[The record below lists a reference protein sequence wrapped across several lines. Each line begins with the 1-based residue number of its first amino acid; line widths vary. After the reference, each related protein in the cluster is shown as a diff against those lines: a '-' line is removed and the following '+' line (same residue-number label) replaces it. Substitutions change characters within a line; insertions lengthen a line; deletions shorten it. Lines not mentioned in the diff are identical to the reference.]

1 MINLLLG
8 ITGAMGA
15 LSIRPGFAEI
25 FTPGIGSFSANVL
38 SLNSSSPISISAGT
52 GSLKSVL
59 FDIIDEIQKITVP
72 TGTGNSG
79 TPLNTAGFAT
89 LKTKIL
95 GFTI

>member
-1 MINLLLG
+1 M
-8 ITGAMGA
+8 GAMSIKPA
-15 LSIRPGFAEI
+15 LLEL

-38 SLNSSSPISISAGT
+38 SLSSSSPISISAGS

-59 FDIIDEIQKITVP
+59 FDMIDEIQKITVP

>member
-1 MINLLLG
+1 M
-8 ITGAMGA
+8 
-15 LSIRPGFAEI
+15 
-25 FTPGIGSFSANVL
+25 
-38 SLNSSSPISISAGT
+38 
-52 GSLKSVL
+52 
-59 FDIIDEIQKITVP
+59 IDEIQKITVP